1 VETQDDLRPAI
12 AAVRRRWL
20 LVVLL
25 TVLGAGIGYGASSM
39 MTPVYRGTASLLVG
53 DFKDG
58 NVSNNEILAMQSL
71 TATYADIARR
81 QPVLAAA
88 ARQLGSGVTWQQ
100 LSAASDIGVPKESPQ
115 VVEISVEG
123 VTPGWAAK
131 AAGAIAEHLVR
142 FVDQTSG
149 GTDFVT
155 PQLHQLERDIEEGQ
169 QRVDRLRSEQSSAEP
184 QQAAELEREIER
196 TQQQI
201 AAWQDNY
208 LSFDEMAATSGHV
221 AIRALGPAVATSG
234 PVRPDKIFNTLVATF
249 AGLLLAL
256 AGAYVLE
263 SRRRRPEV
271 AERRAATYP
280 LLGPPNLSLTLPR
293 NGVHLQDAG
302 RSDRPAEQREGDV
315 R

>member
-1 VETQDDLRPAI
+1 VETEDDLRPAI

-25 TVLGAGIGYGASSM
+25 TVLGAGIGYGASTM
-39 MTPVYRGTASLLVG
+39 MTPVYQGTASLLVG
-53 DFKDG
+53 DFEDG

-88 ARQLGSGVTWQQ
+88 ARELGSGVTWQQ
-100 LSAASDIGVPKESPQ
+100 LRAAADIRVPKESPQ

-123 VTPGWAAK
+123 DTGPWAAK
-131 AAGAIAEHLVR
+131 AAGAIAEHLVG

-149 GTDFVT
+149 RADFVS
-155 PQLHQLERDIEEGQ
+155 PQLRRLERSIIEDQ
-169 QRVDRLRSEQSSAEP
+169 QRVDRLRAEENSAEP
-184 QQAAELEREIER
+184 QRAAELEREIER

-208 LSFDEMAATSGHV
+208 ASFEQMAATSGHV
-221 AIRALGPAVATSG
+221 AIRPLGPAEATTG
-234 PVRPDKIFNTLVATF
+234 PVRPDTSFNTLVATF

-263 SRRRRPEV
+263 SRRRRPPAAEV
-271 AERRAATYP
+271 RTTLYP
-280 LLGPPNLSLTLPR
+280 LVVPPNLSLTIPR
-293 NGVHLQDAG
+293 NGVHLQDA
-302 RSDRPAEQREGDV
+302 RADRPVAQREGDA

>member
-1 VETQDDLRPAI
+1 MEREDDLRPAV

-25 TVLGAGIGYGASSM
+25 TVLGAGIGYGASTM
-39 MTPVYRGTASLLVG
+39 MTPVYRGDASLLVG

-88 ARQLGSGVTWQQ
+88 ARELGSGVSWQQ
-100 LSAASDIGVPKESPQ
+100 LSAAADIRVPKESPQ

-123 VTPGWAAK
+123 DTPAWAAK
-131 AAGAIAEHLVR
+131 AAGAIAKHLVG

-155 PQLHQLERDIEEGQ
+155 PQLRRLERDIDEGQ
-169 QRVDRLRSEQSSAEP
+169 KRVDRLRAEQASAEP
-184 QQAAELEREIER
+184 QQAAELERDIER

-208 LSFDEMAATSGHV
+208 VSFEEMAATSGHV
-221 AIRALGPAVATSG
+221 AIRALGPAEATSS
-234 PVRPDKIFNTLVATF
+234 PVRPNTMFNTLVAMF

-263 SRRRRPEV
+263 SRGRRPDSPGTRT
-271 AERRAATYP
+271 ASFP
-280 LLGPPNLSLTLPR
+280 LVVPPNLSLTIPR

-302 RSDRPAEQREGDV
+302 RSDRPAEQREGEV